1 MAKNKSLEGQWAPLM
16 RAGVYGDHSYSS
28 SDLDEVVSNFDPNP
42 AGKIPIH
49 FGKSDQGGPILG
61 KVTALQRDGNT
72 LSGQVSE
79 VDPRLDQL
87 FISGKL
93 GGRRSFT
100 VKRTPKGLALDRVG
114 FHAPRE
120 FVNGTWRDGPAT
132 EADLTSLTQGGA
144 SGHSGTAT
152 FASDAHAVISFEEIL
167 LPLTK
172 GRGRSMQGSDSE
184 WRFQSN
190 SEALSDLAKQ
200 RQREGKIS
208 FGKALS
214 QVAEEHPKLTLPG
227 TTISFDDDGPA
238 LTGRCRVSQNSVE
251 LNRLA
256 TQYQHVQKVS
266 FAEALSAVAADN
278 PELTR

>member
-1 MAKNKSLEGQWAPLM
+1 M

-28 SDLDEVVSNFDPNP
+28 SDLDEVVSNFDPSP

-49 FGKSDQGGPILG
+49 FGKSDQGGPIVG

-87 FISGKL
+87 FSAGKL
-93 GGRRSFT
+93 SRRSFT

-132 EADLTSLTQGGA
+132 EADLTNLTQGGT

-152 FASDAHAVISFEEIL
+152 FGGDAQAVISFDELL
-167 LPLTK
+167 LPVPRP
-172 GRGRSMQGSDSE
+172 GGRSMQGSDSE

-200 RQREGKIS
+200 RAREDKTLS
-208 FGKALS
+208 FGEALA
-214 QVAEEHPKLTLPG
+214 QVAEAHPGLTLPG
-227 TTISFDDDGPA
+227 TTINFDDDGPVPA
-238 LTGRCRVSQNSVE
+238 GRCQVSQNSVE

-256 TQYQHVQKVS
+256 TQYQHIERVS
-266 FAEALSAVAADN
+266 FAEALSAVVADN